1 MNVLI
6 IPSWYPGKSDSL
18 LGVYHKDYAKALSK
32 YENVNMLFINKYG
45 LSYIF
50 KYLFIKNKVIVN
62 ESGYKTYIYKMLDL
76 SKISKKLELIRYR
89 KVLDRAYKDY
99 IKSET
104 IPDIIHAQVTLPAG
118 YGSSCIGKK
127 YNIPVLVTEHSS
139 NYYQYFKGIN
149 KEFGDYV
156 INNSHYSTVSNYM
169 KNELNLNKC
178 YVIPNIVDTSVFN
191 KKKYKRGKT
200 LRLICIAG
208 FRNGKNLDD
217 IIKVI
222 DNLVNKKKMDV
233 HLDMVGDGYLMP
245 YLNELVD
252 SLNLRKYISFKGC
265 IKDKNEIAK
274 LLASSDIYLVASDIE
289 TFCIPGVEALA
300 SGTPVVSS
308 RCKGTSEYVDSKCG
322 EFFNCHDIDDFS
334 DAIIRVSKKLDSY
347 DINYLK
353 SVASK
358 YSSDEVCKKAIKIY
372 KEIIKK

>member
-1 MNVLI
+1 
-6 IPSWYPGKSDSL
+6 
-18 LGVYHKDYAKALSK
+18 
-32 YENVNMLFINKYG
+32 
-45 LSYIF
+45 
-50 KYLFIKNKVIVN
+50 
-62 ESGYKTYIYKMLDL
+62 
-76 SKISKKLELIRYR
+76 
-89 KVLDRAYKDY
+89 
-99 IKSET
+99 
-104 IPDIIHAQVTLPAG
+104 
-118 YGSSCIGKK
+118 
-127 YNIPVLVTEHSS
+127 
-139 NYYQYFKGIN
+139 
-149 KEFGDYV
+149 
-156 INNSHYSTVSNYM
+156 
-169 KNELNLNKC
+169 
-178 YVIPNIVDTSVFN
+178 
-191 KKKYKRGKT
+191 
-200 LRLICIAG
+200 
-208 FRNGKNLDD
+208 
-217 IIKVI
+217 
-222 DNLVNKKKMDV
+222 
-233 HLDMVGDGYLMP
+233 MP

>member
-1 MNVLI
+1 
-6 IPSWYPGKSDSL
+6 
-18 LGVYHKDYAKALSK
+18 
-32 YENVNMLFINKYG
+32 
-45 LSYIF
+45 
-50 KYLFIKNKVIVN
+50 
-62 ESGYKTYIYKMLDL
+62 MLDL

-156 INNSHYSTVSNYM
+156 INNSYYSTVSNYM

-222 DNLVNKKKMDV
+222 DNLVNKKKMNV